1 MAYVRTVRTSLGAV
15 VVQAVWKSR
24 HGSRDIEHLGSAHAD
39 AEVEVLKAVAAQRIA
54 DDVKVAR
61 LEPVS
66 APNVAQQVRR
76 DAAVRSRA
84 ARAVGPL
91 EPVACERVERVVQRL
106 DLQPEAVHLGGEVVR
121 GHVVARR
128 TPCSAVRFRG

>member
-1 MAYVRTVRTSLGAV
+1 MPRSWNRLDGRQVYFEDKSGYGVPVAFHGGFMDSVADVRESKIARALPVD
-15 VVQAVWKSR
+15 
-24 HGSRDIEHLGSAHAD
+24 DIN
-39 AEVEVLKAVAAQRIA
+39 
-54 DDVKVAR
+54 VAR

-66 APNVAQQVRR
+66 APHVAQQVRR

-84 ARAVGPL
+84 ARAAGPL
-91 EPVACERVERVVQRL
+91 EPVACEGVERVVQRL

-128 TPCSAVRFRG
+128 PPCWAVCFRG